1 MSIQEKYIN
10 AFLDE
15 AYDLVENLNA
25 TLLEYESDKS
35 NKAFIDP
42 IFRYLHSIKSEA
54 GIIGFQNLSELAHKF
69 EDIIDYVRTH
79 NVEINS
85 KIMDK
90 LFKTVDFITESLN
103 YIATNKK
110 ELPVNEELKKE
121 IDEIIENLEELILE
135 SGQENGKEE
144 IVEGKKQIEE
154 TKEIEGTEETK
165 EIKEKIDESTEIIEK
180 SEKNFAEI
188 CKFFNIE
195 DEVKFEIYSIRKS
208 INLYHVKIKILK
220 SSPMMYAR
228 AFLVYNNL
236 SATGDIIATIP
247 DMDQMDKPE
256 LFENTHF
263 LLKTS
268 PEIPQQ
274 AIRTACDVDEI
285 ERIELNKIEIS
296 DDEGIESI
304 KMEEIDEKILES
316 PNIKKEGEN
325 KKYVEKGNNVRTT
338 LTSIGKNTIRVDID
352 RLDTLNRLVGE
363 IIINRAKITQ
373 NIEYIRE
380 GRDKQDILNLFEEA
394 QTELY
399 RITDELQNIV
409 MKLRMIP
416 IGTIFDRFKRVVR
429 DFSKKLNK
437 NIEIKII
444 GAETEIDKKVIDE
457 IQDPLTHIIRN
468 AIDHGIETEN
478 ERRVLGKNPVGSIVL
493 KAYQEGSNIIIEISD
508 DGRGIDI
515 EKIRKKAEKMGLIEP
530 DTHLTQSEL
539 YSFLFRSGFSTK
551 EKVTDLSGRGVG
563 LDVVKEH
570 IERLRGKIELF
581 SEKGFGTTIKIILP
595 LTLTILEVLLVTS
608 NDKSFSI
615 PIYTVE
621 QTDRVPISNIEK
633 LEEFDVLRYRDEI
646 YSVLYL
652 SELIGEGKKI
662 KIEDNLVYIVILRY
676 NNRKICLLIDNL
688 IGDQEIVLQPLDK
701 VFENTPGISG
711 VALLGDGSI
720 SLVLNI
726 PEIVSNYVEKNAK
739 LFTLLSQQV
748 DLSKLHDELIDKYKN
763 IKESS
768 YIKNEKKEV
777 NNFETSE
784 EIEEFSINDLT

>member
-15 AYDLVENLNA
+15 AYDLIESLNA
-25 TLLEYESDKS
+25 ALLEYESDKNS
-35 NKAFIDP
+35 KTIIDS

-54 GIIGFQNLSELAHKF
+54 GIIGFQNLSDLAHKF
-69 EDIIDYVRTH
+69 EDIIDYVRT
-79 NVEINS
+79 NKVEINS
-85 KIMDK
+85 NIMDK
-90 LFKTVDFITESLN
+90 LFKTVDFISESLN
-103 YIATNKK
+103 YIANTKK
-110 ELPVNEELKKE
+110 ELPVDNELKKE
-121 IDEIIENLEELILE
+121 IDDIINNLDTLISKNSSEKEEVINQNIELEE
-135 SGQENGKEE
+135 
-144 IVEGKKQIEE
+144 
-154 TKEIEGTEETK
+154 
-165 EIKEKIDESTEIIEK
+165 EIKEPEYKTEENL
-180 SEKNFAEI
+180 NFVQI
-188 CKFFNIE
+188 CKLFDIE
-195 DEVKFEIYSIRKS
+195 EELKFELYSLRKS
-208 INLYHVKIKILK
+208 INLYYVKIRILK

-236 SATGDIIATIP
+236 SATGDIISTKP
-247 DMDQMDKPE
+247 DMDLMDNPE
-256 LFENTHF
+256 LFEETHF
-263 LLKTS
+263 LIKTNTS
-268 PEIPQQ
+268 IPEQ

-285 ERIELNKIEIS
+285 EEIILQKIEIS
-296 DDEGIESI
+296 DDEAIESI
-304 KMEEIDEKILES
+304 KMEETESGKSEIEEKRATT
-316 PNIKKEGEN
+316 KE
-325 KKYVEKGNNVRTT
+325 NVVSSGAS
-338 LTSIGKNTIRVDID
+338 SIGKNTIRVDVE

-380 GRDKQDILNLFEEA
+380 GRDKEEVLNLFEEA

-437 NIEIKII
+437 KIEIKII

-468 AIDHGIETEN
+468 AIDHGIETEE
-478 ERRVLGKNPVGSIVL
+478 ERKVLGKNPVGNIVL

-508 DGRGIDI
+508 DGRGIDL
-515 EKIRKKAEKMGLIEP
+515 EKIRNKALKLGLIEG
-530 DTHLTQSEL
+530 DSHLSQNEL
-539 YSFLFRSGFSTK
+539 FAFLFRPGFSTK

-608 NDKSFSI
+608 NGKSFSI

-652 SELIGEGKKI
+652 SELIGEGKNVNT
-662 KIEDNLVYIVILRY
+662 EDNLVYIVILRY

-748 DLSKLHDELIDKYKN
+748 DLSKLHDELIDQYKN
-763 IKESS
+763 ISQPEQ
-768 YIKNEKKEV
+768 KNENDEKITKE
-777 NNFETSE
+777 NSN
-784 EIEEFSINDLT
+784 EIEEFSINDLS